1 MIMKS
6 IGKALGKEIARIVVI
21 LVVIAT
27 VVFYLKGNNWF
38 KKIFDGDTE
47 DKYEF
52 VVKRFS
58 KRHELLVAEA
68 AAESTQTQSFNSN
81 TTKDWPDWTKTIA
94 DLIVSRKLEVKI
106 PVKTEFKLELTDISQ
121 NDIEIKD
128 NVLTFK
134 NPLTVKVDSQ
144 KEGGLEIL
152 SSSSGIVDKTV
163 DVVTSNKKAMEFLD
177 EKSQNAIYKTSN
189 NVMAQEKYQKKV
201 AKYASQD
208 LEKLLNLKSDDKISV
223 KINVSDLKFEN
234 IDPKE

>member
-68 AAESTQTQSFNSN
+68 AAEV
-81 TTKDWPDWTKTIA
+81 
-94 DLIVSRKLEVKI
+94 LIQIQQKI
-106 PVKTEFKLELTDISQ
+106 GQIGQ
-121 NDIEIKD
+121 R
-128 NVLTFK
+128 
-134 NPLTVKVDSQ
+134 Q
-144 KEGGLEIL
+144 
-152 SSSSGIVDKTV
+152 
-163 DVVTSNKKAMEFLD
+163 
-177 EKSQNAIYKTSN
+177 
-189 NVMAQEKYQKKV
+189 
-201 AKYASQD
+201 
-208 LEKLLNLKSDDKISV
+208 LLI
-223 KINVSDLKFEN
+223 
-234 IDPKE
+234 